1 MSTSDKFTE
10 DDAQQIIDE
19 LTTDRT
25 TEKRNYLTEEYS
37 MRIGEEIKA
46 RQIMAKMIAEG
57 TINADTIDELMEA
70 EERIEA
76 CRERRKQIRAEIRA
90 ISPPQ

>member
-1 MSTSDKFTE
+1 MSTSDEFTKE
-10 DDAQQIIDE
+10 DAQQIIDE

-25 TEKRNYLTEEYS
+25 TKKMNYLIEEYS

-46 RQIMAKMIAEG
+46 RQTMAKMIAEG
-57 TINADTIDELMEA
+57 IINADTIDELMEA
-70 EERIEA
+70 EETIEA

>member
-90 ISPPQ
+90 ILPPQ